1 MRVHRMGEAPDIV
14 MQRLQIDELDRP
26 DTRRPREFLRAH
38 DRGELGAEFGQ
49 IGQIERG
56 LAVGM
61 PTKARQPLDDI
72 G

>member
-61 PTKARQPLDDI
+61 PAKARQPLDDI